1 MRRGNTCS
9 LAAVRSLSILR
20 NGVLRDLPWA
30 AGLAALAVMLLAAPG
45 AARAA
50 IVTVDAP
57 QDWTLSVNQPSNDA
71 LFTQSE
77 SYSVSSSANVLVV
90 QYGEF
95 AQTLNTPELNPTIA
109 WVTASGGT
117 QNLTATP
124 MQISTPSPNST
135 TAVCTEVM
143 YLYNPTPGG
152 GSLVIAGD
160 ARGAAMGAMT
170 LSNVNTAVAP
180 AVTGGTMSD
189 GSATSQ
195 LSITLPATTPTGGFA
210 AIAEGCRAAY
220 LAPYTITSSNG
231 PAPSQYWTTTD
242 AAGYL
247 MLGGAGILGLSGG
260 ATTLT
265 VGNTGAYTNTG
276 TRRALTAAV
285 FSPVTIANYTWTGAA
300 SSNWNLTDA
309 NWIGSGSAYSNS
321 SAVTFSDGARN
332 TSISIAGSGVQPL
345 SVTFTN
351 NTTAY
356 TFGGGAISGT
366 SSVTLNGVG
375 SVTFN
380 NANTY
385 TGSTTINA
393 GLLAVNGSL
402 ASPVTV
408 NGGTLGGTGSV
419 GSVTVN
425 AGDLQTSAGAT
436 FTCSGALTLQ
446 PPWPS
451 PATLVSG
458 AGTLQLRRV
467 NSGISSPDIQYAS
480 SVGDNYAATLA
491 GNLNLGNSPR
501 YVVGYSNENPFI
513 LYGGDLDISAAV
525 SGGGSLTFQGYPNV
539 SASTQMT
546 FVLGGSNAGFTG
558 PVVLDQGLLVLNN
571 PAALSGAN
579 ALTLN
584 PTSGTQAAGL
594 FLYGTS
600 ATIGSLSGTTA
611 GSMYIRNGSLVNDP
625 YSYPIQS
632 SATLTVNQTASGTF
646 NGAVSDGPNENGD
659 AGTYYSL
666 GLTKTGSA
674 TLTLGGSNTFTGPMT
689 INQGKLVVDGWLTN
703 SAVSVNG
710 GTLGGTGHLGS
721 VTVNTGGQLAPGDS
735 VGTLNMSGSLIL
747 EAGAVMDYELDT
759 PSTSDM
765 ISCGS
770 LALNLQQI
778 SDFNITPTANF
789 GPGTYDLI
797 AFGSYSG
804 SLGANTSGMID
815 GYTATLA
822 IQGNNDLVLIV
833 TPEPSTLAL
842 LAAGA
847 VGAVGYGLR
856 WRRKSRLE
864 AESTAS
870 RHNQTDDVPTILSF
884 PSRSPWAEATRRAV

>member
-1 MRRGNTCS
+1 
-9 LAAVRSLSILR
+9 
-20 NGVLRDLPWA
+20 
-30 AGLAALAVMLLAAPG
+30 
-45 AARAA
+45 
-50 IVTVDAP
+50 
-57 QDWTLSVNQPSNDA
+57 
-71 LFTQSE
+71 
-77 SYSVSSSANVLVV
+77 
-90 QYGEF
+90 
-95 AQTLNTPELNPTIA
+95 
-109 WVTASGGT
+109 
-117 QNLTATP
+117 
-124 MQISTPSPNST
+124 
-135 TAVCTEVM
+135 
-143 YLYNPTPGG
+143 
-152 GSLVIAGD
+152 
-160 ARGAAMGAMT
+160 
-170 LSNVNTAVAP
+170 
-180 AVTGGTMSD
+180 MSD

-195 LSITLPATTPTGGFA
+195 LSITLPATTPAGGFA

-220 LAPYTITSSNG
+220 LVPYTITSSNG

-285 FSPVTIANYTWTGAA
+285 FSPVIIANYTWTGAA

-309 NWIGSGSAYSNS
+309 NWSGSGSAYSNS

-366 SSVTLNGVG
+366 GSVTLNGAS

-385 TGSTTINA
+385 TGGTTINA

-425 AGDLQTSAGAT
+425 AGDLQTSAAAT
-436 FTCSGALTLQ
+436 FTCSGTLTLQ

-451 PATLVSG
+451 PATLASG

-467 NSGISSPDIQYAS
+467 NSGISSPDIQYGT

-491 GNLNLGNSPR
+491 GNLDLGNSPR
-501 YVVGYSNENPFI
+501 YIVGYSNQNPFI

-525 SGGGSLTFQGYPNV
+525 SGGGTLTFQGYPNV
-539 SASTQMT
+539 SASSQMT
-546 FVLGGSNAGFTG
+546 FVLGGNNAAFTG
-558 PVVLDQGLLVLNN
+558 PVILDQGLLVLNN

-600 ATIGSLSGTTA
+600 GTIGSLSGTAT

-632 SATLTVNQTASGTF
+632 NATLTVDQTANGTF
-646 NGAVSDGPNENGD
+646 NGAIGDGPNEDGD
-659 AGTYYSL
+659 SGTYYSL
-666 GLTKTGSA
+666 GLTK
-674 TLTLGGSNTFTGPMT
+674 
-689 INQGKLVVDGWLTN
+689 
-703 SAVSVNG
+703 
-710 GTLGGTGHLGS
+710 
-721 VTVNTGGQLAPGDS
+721 
-735 VGTLNMSGSLIL
+735 
-747 EAGAVMDYELDT
+747 AGM
-759 PSTSDM
+759 P
-765 ISCGS
+765 
-770 LALNLQQI
+770 
-778 SDFNITPTANF
+778 
-789 GPGTYDLI
+789 
-797 AFGSYSG
+797 
-804 SLGANTSGMID
+804 
-815 GYTATLA
+815 
-822 IQGNNDLVLIV
+822 
-833 TPEPSTLAL
+833 
-842 LAAGA
+842 
-847 VGAVGYGLR
+847 R
-856 WRRKSRLE
+856 
-864 AESTAS
+864 
-870 RHNQTDDVPTILSF
+870 
-884 PSRSPWAEATRRAV
+884 